1 MSSYATLRSGDSA
14 SSKKLVDP
22 YGGDLTAILE
32 GHKSLEDAV
41 KHGVSTTRT
50 GNIRAEDIA
59 AMANYLAFRERPPT
73 NAAGLI
79 ALDAAFAARN
89 HRTRSHL
96 EKKGIPASGIP
107 RLLPPLNDGTIAR
120 TTNGLVA
127 DFTTAEYL
135 RSVAAINSLNETQF
149 AVVNNDIAATVKGIF
164 DTSQILS
171 DSELEYTAS
180 GLVLLA
186 NIRMQVLSVAIRST
200 RYTDQILD
208 GMEKPRTTH
217 KEFQDMMALVSNAI
231 RREALVNRQPWNWV
245 SDDTFRRITAELGD
259 APDALPDN
267 LSRLRGRL
275 IDASIQVDNY
285 QAKGNLTFDDLRTIY
300 AEAYRE
306 AAGRTAAAAGAG
318 SSAGAGGAAEVVYTA
333 QESSR
338 GNRRNK
344 GRTSMAATAT
354 AKKGSWSRPQGGQR
368 YYSPGGKKG
377 PLEPDARKTA
387 RRDNRKYDS
396 CSPDQDSE
404 TKSLRAEV
412 KRLKAQLA
420 EQSAR
425 GTKRPGALLAQEGS
439 DSDEELHALAA
450 VHVLPKKARRTWNKV
465 TARAFMAMELAPDNS
480 EALHSEVDVPNYVF
494 PEEDS
499 QGEPD
504 PPDDAPVMNRLGFVA
519 GTDEFLAKLN
529 QDIQPVPKTQESV
542 ALRRRH
548 VFETIGRIY
557 DVASL
562 LDRERYSP
570 SCYNFVM
577 VPGEDRYK
585 DSDYFYK
592 LGMTEPPCARKEE
605 PTIGRH
611 QDKEFHHRD
620 SGQESYSEQVDS
632 SGDEVED
639 EKVITP

>member
-59 AMANYLAFRERPPT
+59 AMANYLAFRERSPT

-164 DTSQILS
+164 DTLQILS

-208 GMEKPRTTH
+208 GMSKPRTTH

-231 RREALVNRQPWNWV
+231 RREALVNKQPWNWV
-245 SDDTFRRITAELGD
+245 SSDILRRITAELGNV
-259 APDALPDN
+259 PDALPDK

-275 IDASIQVDNY
+275 VDASLQVDRY
-285 QAKGNLTFDDLRTIY
+285 QAEGNLSFDDLRTIY

-306 AAGRTAAAAGAG
+306 AAGRTAAAGGAG
-318 SSAGAGGAAEVVYTA
+318 SSAGAGGAAEIVYTA

-344 GRTSMAATAT
+344 DRTSSAATSN
-354 AKKGSWSRPQGGQR
+354 AKKGRWNRPQGGRR

-377 PLEPDARKTA
+377 PLEPDTRKDARADK
-387 RRDNRKYDS
+387 RKYDS
-396 CSPDQDSE
+396 SSPDQDSEE

-439 DSDEELHALAA
+439 DSDEELHALTA
-450 VHVLPKKARRTWNKV
+450 VHVLPKKERRTWNKV
-465 TARAFMAMELAPDNS
+465 TARAFVAMELAPDNS

-494 PEEDS
+494 PEDDS

-504 PPDDAPVMNRLGFVA
+504 PPDDASDTSSLEFKFVA
-519 GTDEFLAKLN
+519 GSDEFLSKLN
-529 QDIQPVPKTQESV
+529 QDIQPVPKTQDTV
-542 ALRRRH
+542 VRRRRH

-562 LDRERYSP
+562 LDRERYTP
-570 SCYNFVM
+570 EDRDMVM
-577 VPGEDRYK
+577 LPGEDRYK
-585 DSDYFYK
+585 DSEYF
-592 LGMTEPPCARKEE
+592 
-605 PTIGRH
+605 
-611 QDKEFHHRD
+611 
-620 SGQESYSEQVDS
+620 
-632 SGDEVED
+632 
-639 EKVITP
+639 